1 MKKLFASIFV
11 WGILLMQPVFAQSA
25 SDFQRK
31 LYCKVSE
38 NSARVYLY
46 QEKETLKCQDYI
58 VVLNGYLKTEYQSL
72 IQVMTNR
79 NRWDDLAYWDALF
92 AEKKEQ
98 FLKLFAQKRLIQVAM
113 QEFESELLA
122 KSKLFL
128 QESLL
133 EKQAGLEKA
142 IATTQEELKNNPSDF
157 QLQKALAQLDYK
169 QKVIDAL
176 LLTETMDG
184 FMKEFTVYLTLF
196 PLPVVWK

>member
-1 MKKLFASIFV
+1 MKKFLTIVLVSALV
-11 WGILLMQPVFAQSA
+11 LVQPVLAQSA

-46 QEKETLKCQDYI
+46 QEKETLKCQYYLS
-58 VVLNGYLKTEYQSL
+58 VLNGYLKTEYQSL

-79 NRWDDLAYWDALF
+79 NRGDDLAYWDGLF

-113 QEFESELLA
+113 QEFETELLT

-128 QESLL
+128 QASLL
-133 EKQAGLEKA
+133 EKQAALEKA
-142 IATTQEELKNNPSDF
+142 IASVEEDLQSTPSDF
-157 QLQKALAQLDYK
+157 QLQRSLTQLKLK
-169 QKVIDAL
+169 QDVIDAL
-176 LLTETMDG
+176 LLAETMDA
-184 FMKEFTVYLTLF
+184 FMKEFTSYLTLF
-196 PLPVVWK
+196 PLPNE